1 MCIELWLLCTF
12 TPSIVQRCK
21 VQTGWL
27 KLSVDQSVSA
37 CHISGLVALKTIQKL
52 NESVTFLRSV
62 VEPHLFSPNV
72 LLFRGDDFV
81 EPITSTQNFK
91 KTQRSLWTTLGKATA
106 ETCLDSYVTLR
117 QKPSKMSILR
127 TIWGPVSTRVPKMCF
142 VHRLPEHP
150 TEYKENFKVRKIPN
164 CQSAAC
170 ARHWAATNVKTHFEG
185 LICKNSY
192 LALELLS

>member
-27 KLSVDQSVSA
+27 KLVTLAVS
-37 CHISGLVALKTIQKL
+37 SLWKQLIQKL
-52 NESVTFLRSV
+52 NKSVTFLRSV
-62 VEPHLFSPNV
+62 AEPHLFSPN
-72 LLFRGDDFV
+72 LLLLRGDDFV

-127 TIWGPVSTRVPKMCF
+127 TMSKAQFPLKYQKCALCTGYQNTPQSTKRISRSEKYQTVRV
-142 VHRLPEHP
+142 LP
-150 TEYKENFKVRKIPN
+150 
-164 CQSAAC
+164 
-170 ARHWAATNVKTHFEG
+170 
-185 LICKNSY
+185 
-192 LALELLS
+192 ALVIELPRT